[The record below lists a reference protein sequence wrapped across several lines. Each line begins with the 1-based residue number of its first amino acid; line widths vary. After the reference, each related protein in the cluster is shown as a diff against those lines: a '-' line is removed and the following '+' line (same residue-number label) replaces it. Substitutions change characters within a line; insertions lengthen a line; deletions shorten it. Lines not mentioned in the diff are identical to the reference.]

1 MVIEVDGRGGGY
13 LEEADGIARAVTP
26 GRGKERIMSRFSA
39 ARRRA
44 RPILAAPFVL
54 ALLLAAPPDR
64 DAFADHTTL
73 HSLAQG
79 ILLAATNRCKAA
91 WSNTTAAQKC
101 TGGSVEAEHDAST
114 NTFNCRIEKTCRYGS
129 FNEHKR
135 DTSITV
141 GLEYLESGGVLRN
154 CRGDIQARE
163 CNQYG
168 L

>member
-1 MVIEVDGRGGGY
+1 M
-13 LEEADGIARAVTP
+13 
-26 GRGKERIMSRFSA
+26 MSRFSA

-73 HSLAQG
+73 HSIAQG
-79 ILLAATNRCKAA
+79 IMIAATNRCKAA

-101 TGGSVEAEHDAST
+101 TGGSVQAEHDASM
-114 NTFNCRIEKTCRYGS
+114 NVFNCRIEKTCRYGS